1 VQCKHWRVSRVGV
14 SVVRELLGVITAN
27 GAVGGFVVTSGDFTK
42 DAIEFANGRGIELIT
57 GDELLNSIDIK

>member
-1 VQCKHWRVSRVGV
+1 V